1 MCIIMIKSR
10 FMKVGTDNTSQFE
23 PAYMSYLA
31 NLIVQ
36 NTPLNMKD
44 ADHFYI
50 DKERNIQTQGV
61 QLKIFLN

>member
-1 MCIIMIKSR
+1 MIKSR

-36 NTPLNMKD
+36 NTPLSMKD
-44 ADHFYI
+44 ADIFYI

-61 QLKIFLN
+61 